1 MFIRGYDSCGS
12 GTCDIIGDAK
22 YGDLN
27 INAKIKRKYDLTTQ
41 LLHAYKIVLNGK
53 EIEDQLPQ
61 RFEAIVKDNF
71 NV

>member
-1 MFIRGYDSCGS
+1 MNGNAVISNPKTQEKLGFFN
-12 GTCDIIGDAK
+12 K

-61 RFEAIVKDNF
+61 RFEANVKDNF

>member
-1 MFIRGYDSCGS
+1 MCSS
-12 GTCDIIGDAK
+12 
-22 YGDLN
+22 DL
-27 INAKIKRKYDLTTQ
+27 AKIKRKYDLTTQ